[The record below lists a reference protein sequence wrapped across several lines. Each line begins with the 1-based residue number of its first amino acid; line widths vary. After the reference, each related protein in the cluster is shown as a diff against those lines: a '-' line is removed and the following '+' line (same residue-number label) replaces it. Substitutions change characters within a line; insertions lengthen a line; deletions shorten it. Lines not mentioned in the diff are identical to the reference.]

1 MTALI
6 ALLLALPGWE
16 GKVHFQHNPPR
27 KSGGSDGA
35 VHFAAGRVRLEE
47 PTPIGLT
54 VILWDGKKL
63 RLLFPEKK
71 TYVELPPKDAPMAT
85 APPLSLEGLYNAG
98 SEVIDGR
105 PCTIWQ
111 YKRGQVTQRLWVPDD
126 PPPKRKKNFFLFLRE
141 ATISPRGATE
151 ADVSDVRFRDQPAA
165 LFRVPKGYKLTS
177 R

>member
-1 MTALI
+1 MALI
-6 ALLLALPGWE
+6 CAVLLALSGWE

-35 VHFAAGRVRLEE
+35 VHFAQGRVRLEE

-54 VILWDGKKL
+54 VILWDGRHL

-71 TYVELPPKDAPMAT
+71 TYLELPPAEAPLST
-85 APPLSLEGLYNAG
+85 APPLSLEGLDRAG
-98 SEVIDGR
+98 AESIDGKA
-105 PCTIWQ
+105 CAIWQ
-111 YKRGQVTQRLWVPDD
+111 EKRPGVTQRVWIPD
-126 PPPKRKKNFFLFLRE
+126 PPPRKKNFFLFLRE
-141 ATISPRGATE
+141 VTVTARGATE

-165 LFRVPKGYKLTS
+165 LFRVPKDYRLTS